1 MIRSNLGAGYAL
13 VPVPLDANNYVSRT
27 SGSNVLPAHAG
38 EIVNRTPHL
47 VAYEPE
53 PGAGWPG
60 GLANKMWLPDG
71 RLVDANSST
80 KDMFQGALGGF
91 GDTIRSVVPA
101 LGAAAGGI
109 LGFKYSPSQRGWG
122 ALTGAVV
129 GGVLGLIFR

>member
-1 MIRSNLGAGYAL
+1 MIRSNLGAGYAI
-13 VPVPLDANNYVSRT
+13 VPAREVFPAVVNPAA
-27 SGSNVLPAHAG
+27 GSNVLPAHAG
-38 EIVNRTPHL
+38 EVVNRTPHL

-71 RLVDANSST
+71 RLVDANAST
-80 KDMFQGALGGF
+80 KDMFQGAAGGV
-91 GDTIRSVVPA
+91 GDTIRGIMPA

-109 LGFKYSPSQRGWG
+109 LGFKYSPTQRGWG